1 MKVLPQ
7 LGGDAAVL
15 EEPFPRQSIVLDPE
29 AGRLVLEV
37 GWVEDKLAAF
47 GLQLT
52 PHHGQTLVELEVLVG
67 LVNHKLLVLDLVNR
81 LDTGPIQ
88 TRNLFGTDIFLL
100 IIALFVRDVL
110 GA

>member
-52 PHHGQTLVELEVLVG
+52 PHHGQTLVELEVFVG
-67 LVNHKLLVLDLVNR
+67 LVHHKLLVLDLVYR
-81 LDTGPIQ
+81 LDACPIQ
-88 TRNLFGTDIFLL
+88 EWNLFSRAVFFLR
-100 IIALFVRDVL
+100 IALLF
-110 GA
+110 